1 MRRGRTGPSVD
12 EIFPINEDGPIQTD
26 EMLHSIAEK
35 KGFTVEYSDEPNK
48 SDAILMNF
56 SMKELTIIVL
66 FFIMFL
72 KMSLV
77 PALNVFMSGYGGDAD
92 VSLSNTGADIPAS
105 FSTQQRATS
114 TCDSSVHES
123 QEFKG
128 ANILLLGGGSVAQEI
143 MLQLASS
150 THLAANGGDINVM
163 GVFDSSGGV
172 ALGKPM
178 TSRALR
184 SIVRGKRSGFS
195 ISSLIQ
201 KADDKSKK
209 ASPGDLL
216 LAEPRPYEN
225 LQSLIGE
232 MLSAPTSSS
241 SSSSS
246 SLSSSS
252 SSSSSSHTSTSSSPS
267 SPSYASLPCSSLL
280 IVVDA
285 TADSTEKH
293 AMELGRLL
301 KNLPCSRLVLAN
313 KAPVSSVTSE
323 DVAELAFSPVAA
335 REPRRV
341 YYEATV
347 GAGLPVIRT
356 LQSLADVG
364 DSVMKVEA
372 ILSGTLSYVLSDMAR
387 DMAEDMV
394 EDMAEDK
401 VEDKAEDKAED
412 KEEDKHLYS
421 KGMLVSMKRAMK
433 LGLTEPNPCMDT
445 SGLDVARKGLILG
458 RLISEDANSL
468 SVDDVVLESMSNEC
482 KYHTVDA
489 DTNHDDES
497 VESVESVA
505 GSKLKVVNVFHI
517 EDAMEVERKVEASV
531 RDGSTLRYVA
541 IIEAHGTTSSK
552 RVKVRVGLKKYDT
565 NHPFG
570 GGGGGGAS
578 PENVIVVHTSMY
590 NENPLVIRGPG
601 AGAALTASAVL
612 SDVLRCVFEQ

>member
-12 EIFPINEDGPIQTD
+12 EIFPINEDGLIQTD

-92 VSLSNTGADIPAS
+92 VSLSNTGADMPAS
-105 FSTQQRATS
+105 FSTQQRAMS
-114 TCDSSVHES
+114 TCDSSV
-123 QEFKG
+123 EFKG

-143 MLQLASS
+143 ILQLASS

-172 ALGKPM
+172 AFGKPM

-184 SIVRGKRSGFS
+184 FIVRGKRSGFS

-209 ASPGDLL
+209 AIPEDLL

-225 LQSLIGE
+225 LQALIGE

-241 SSSSS
+241 FS
-246 SLSSSS
+246 
-252 SSSSSSHTSTSSSPS
+252 
-267 SPSYASLPCSSLL
+267 CSSLL

-293 AMELGRLL
+293 AMELGRLV

-313 KAPVSSVTSE
+313 KAPMSSVTSE
-323 DVAELAFSPVAA
+323 DVAELAFSPIAA

-387 DMAEDMV
+387 DMAKDMEEDME
-394 EDMAEDK
+394 EDMTEDR
-401 VEDKAEDKAED
+401 AED
-412 KEEDKHLYS
+412 KEEDKHLHS
-421 KGMLVSMKRAMK
+421 RGMLVSMKRAMK

-468 SVDDVVLESMSNEC
+468 SMDDVVLESMSNEC
-482 KYHTVDA
+482 KYHRVEA
-489 DTNHDDES
+489 DTSHTD
-497 VESVESVA
+497 VSVESVA

-541 IIEAHGTTSSK
+541 IIEAHGTASSK
-552 RVKVRVGLKKYDT
+552 RVKVRVGLKKYDA

-570 GGGGGGAS
+570 GGGSGTS

-612 SDVLRCVFEQ
+612 SDVLRCVSEQ